1 MKKAVAQ
8 AIAFL
13 YSCVDIFIRLLIEMM
28 NKILMLLFLLLPVV
42 AYSLEDNQVL
52 IDGPEVDLTL
62 GELRMALRAAP
73 EDIQKLLLTQPVKI
87 REVMDS
93 TYMTKVAAT
102 RARKKGLEKEPVTK
116 AQIWKF
122 TNNILAEA
130 EIADVQDELVKNA
143 NYEAAAKELYIV
155 EKDRLK
161 VPEAFVASHILLNAE
176 ADEQEQDVLKR
187 AADLRKKLVEG
198 QLDFKTAAKEYSK
211 DEGSAKAGGSLGK
224 FNRGRMVKPFE
235 EALLKLKPG
244 EISEPVKTRFGY
256 HLILLEERIPEH
268 IKSFEEVKDALIQQ
282 AKNKVA
288 HEIKVDYWLKVK
300 NDPEARVNEEVFK
313 AFTDKP
319 ILTP

>member
-1 MKKAVAQ
+1 MKHW
-8 AIAFL
+8 IL
-13 YSCVDIFIRLLIEMM
+13 IFI
-28 NKILMLLFLLLPVV
+28 FLLLPVV
-42 AYSLEDNQVL
+42 AYALDDRQVL

-62 GELRMALRAAP
+62 GDLRMALRATP
-73 EDIQKLLLTQPVKI
+73 EDVQKLLLTQPKKI

-102 RARKKGLEKEPVTK
+102 RAKKKALDKKPEVQ
-116 AQIWKF
+116 AQILKF
-122 TNNILAEA
+122 SNNILAEA
-130 EIADVQDELVKNA
+130 EIADVQAKLITDA
-143 NYEAAAKELYIV
+143 NYEAAAKELYLV

-161 VPEAFVASHILLNAE
+161 VPESFVASHILLSANAE
-176 ADEQEQDVLKR
+176 EKDAAVLER
-187 AADLRKKLVEG
+187 AKKLRQQIAEG
-198 QLDFKTAAKEYSK
+198 KLDFKEAAKKFSTDK
-211 DEGSAKAGGSLGK
+211 GSAVAGGSLGK

-268 IKSFEEVKDALIQQ
+268 TKSFDEVKDALIQQ
-282 AKNKVA
+282 AKNNAA

-300 NDPEARVNEEVFK
+300 NDPEAKVNEEAFK